1 MLQPFISLDHVAQ
14 WIRHQTSDLGI
25 AGSSPVM
32 VENQTFEADVSAQ
45 LSLFIFFV
53 LAVLYFTKILKFL

>member
-1 MLQPFISLDHVAQ
+1 MKLDNSECKTSGYVSNDTNFQIQTHVAE

-32 VENQTFEADVSAQ
+32 GEN
-45 LSLFIFFV
+45 LIFCDAFSE
-53 LAVLYFTKILKFL
+53 